1 MKYNKF
7 RTLSIFLVISLLLF
21 SAFSPAAFA
30 VCEGGGV
37 KDAVPLPMPKEGGR
51 PTAPS
56 TSEESERPTAPSA
69 AEGEDAL
76 VSAEADATAFAGAET
91 ADSAS
96 EEAVPVVADD
106 MKVSSRFLELLLGKG
121 EKKKTLSLIPGGNIF
136 GVKIRQCGVSI
147 TEITDNVGKT
157 PLAVGD
163 VILSVNGESVSGA
176 ADVSEK
182 IRRSEGEILLRIRRG
197 GEEMELAVTPEGG
210 SGAARL
216 GILVRDGAAGIGTV
230 TFIDPETGAFGGLG
244 HGICDPDTGELIE
257 MEEGSVTGVILGGVR
272 RGESGKPGELHGVLK
287 RDVIGELCENSECGV
302 FGVFRDVDTSAEAIP
317 VGTRDE
323 VHEGRATILST
334 VKGETPMSYEINIHE
349 IHKNAGNT
357 KSFRITVTDPTLLAM
372 TGGIVRG
379 MSGSPIIQDGKLIGA
394 VTHVMVGDPTEGY
407 GIFIENMLNAS
418 EIARNELPKA
428 A

>member
-1 MKYNKF
+1 MKNTKI
-7 RTLSIFLVISLLLF
+7 RSLSLFLTISLLLLCAAA
-21 SAFSPAAFA
+21 AFSPASLAA
-30 VCEGGGV
+30 EKEGEND
-37 KDAVPLPMPKEGGR
+37 KNAVPLPMPKEG
-51 PTAPS
+51 
-56 TSEESERPTAPSA
+56 ERPTVPSASELTAYGITEASAPSS
-69 AEGEDAL
+69 GEVCGD
-76 VSAEADATAFAGAET
+76 
-91 ADSAS
+91 DSAS
-96 EEAVPVVADD
+96 PSSSEDGTGDAGDAVAVIADD
-106 MKVSSRFLELLLGKG
+106 MKVSSRFLELLRGKE

-136 GVKIRQCGVSI
+136 GVKIRQCGVSV
-147 TEITDNVGKT
+147 TEITENGGKT

-176 ADVSEK
+176 ADVGEK
-182 IRRSEGEILLRIRRG
+182 IRRAEGEIVLRIRRA
-197 GEEMELAVTPEGG
+197 GEEMELTVTPSGEA
-210 SGAARL
+210 GAAKL

-257 MEEGSVTGVILGGVR
+257 MAEGDVTDVILGGVR

-287 RDVIGELCENSECGV
+287 RESIGELLENSECGV
-302 FGVFRDVDTSAEAIP
+302 FGILAETDTAATPVP
-317 VGTRDE
+317 VGTREE

-334 VKGETPMSYEINIHE
+334 VKGETPVAYEINIHE
-349 IHKNAGNT
+349 INRSAGNT

-379 MSGSPIIQDGKLIGA
+379 MSGSPILQDGKLVGA

-407 GIFIENMLNAS
+407 GIFIENMLAAMPK
-418 EIARNELPKA
+418 EALPKA